1 MLSPEPQSVTSL
13 LQAAT
18 AREPGGFARLV
29 EATYG
34 DMHRLAAVRLGRR
47 PDARL
52 DLSGVGP
59 TALANETFERLM
71 RQRKVAEN
79 REQFFALATRVMMR
93 VLLDH
98 KRRVRAER
106 RGGRVGIQ
114 AIEPGDTCGGQAS
127 TAEGVEVSELM
138 RKAMVQLHKLDPRKA
153 ETVTLHALC
162 GVTLERTA
170 ELTGVSRATAERD
183 WSFARAWLSAWI
195 EERTA

>member
-1 MLSPEPQSVTSL
+1 MTHTSVTKL
-13 LQAAT
+13 LDGIRLDRT
-18 AREPGGFARLV
+18 TGFARLV
-29 EATYG
+29 EATYS

-52 DLSGVGP
+52 DVSGVGP

-71 RQRKVAEN
+71 LQRNIAEN

-98 KRRVRAER
+98 KRRVRTDR
-106 RGGRVGIQ
+106 RGGRVGMQ
-114 AIEPGDTCGGQAS
+114 SLELGVTCAHQSDAS
-127 TAEGVEVSELM
+127 EGVEISELM

-183 WSFARAWLSAWI
+183 WAFARAWLIAWI

>member
-1 MLSPEPQSVTSL
+1 MPDTSVTNL
-13 LQAAT
+13 LNGIRLDRAI
-18 AREPGGFARLV
+18 GFARLV

-34 DMHRLAAVRLGRR
+34 DMHRLAAVRLGHK

-52 DLSGVGP
+52 DVSGVGP

-71 RQRKVAEN
+71 LQRKIAEN

-98 KRRVRAER
+98 KRRVRADR
-106 RGGRVGIQ
+106 RGGRVGIHTLD
-114 AIEPGDTCGGQAS
+114 PGADGQSEAAAS
-127 TAEGVEVSELM
+127 DGVELSELM

-162 GVTLERTA
+162 GVTLDRTA

-183 WSFARAWLSAWI
+183 WSFARAWLIAWI